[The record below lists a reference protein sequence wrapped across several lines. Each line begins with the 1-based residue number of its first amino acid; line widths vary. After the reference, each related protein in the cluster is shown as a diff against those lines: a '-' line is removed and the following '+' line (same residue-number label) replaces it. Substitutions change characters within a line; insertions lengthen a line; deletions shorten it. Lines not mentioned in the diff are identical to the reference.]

1 MICTNPE
8 CEMYGK
14 ETLRSIIV
22 RGGDEYSYCI
32 YCDVPI
38 DKDMQP
44 IVNDPGPYVKR
55 GIWLKEWKLVN
66 SGKHLDQMKFNPN
79 LK

>member
-14 ETLRSIIV
+14 ETLRGIMAKE
-22 RGGDEYSYCI
+22 GDEYSYCI
-32 YCDVPI
+32 YCHVPI
-38 DKDMQP
+38 DRDMQP

-55 GIWLKEWKLVN
+55 GAWLKEWKLIN
-66 SGKHLDQMKFNPN
+66 RDSNPN
-79 LK
+79 NAKLNPKLD